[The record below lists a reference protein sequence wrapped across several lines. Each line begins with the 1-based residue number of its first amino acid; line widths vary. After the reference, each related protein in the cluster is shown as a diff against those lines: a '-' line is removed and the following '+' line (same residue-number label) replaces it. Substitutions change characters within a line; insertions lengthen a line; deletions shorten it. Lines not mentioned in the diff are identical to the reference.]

1 MNPELRKIDVS
12 LKDSPSLSHAFLG
25 PPSLLCI
32 HCSAFLGF
40 LGSYFLVVLPTI
52 FRVGQTHRCL
62 AYLLCD
68 GIDLSKIFR
77 RQPFLSLLPIRM
89 HIDPLLLCDLKQFF
103 VRYVW
108 IVDSKG
114 AAVVGL
120 VSFVE
125 FGLVCALGRKVHAET
140 EPVLEV
146 YFAAVVICFPVVF
159 RSRPV
164 FLAEFR
170 GVEMLPAIAYI
181 MNLV

>member
-1 MNPELRKIDVS
+1 
-12 LKDSPSLSHAFLG
+12 
-25 PPSLLCI
+25 
-32 HCSAFLGF
+32 
-40 LGSYFLVVLPTI
+40 
-52 FRVGQTHRCL
+52 
-62 AYLLCD
+62 
-68 GIDLSKIFR
+68 
-77 RQPFLSLLPIRM
+77 M
-89 HIDPLLLCDLKQFF
+89 HIDPLLLYDLKQFF

-114 AAVVGL
+114 AVVVGL

-125 FGLVCALGRKVHAET
+125 FGLVCALGRKVPAKT
-140 EPVLEV
+140 ESVLEV
-146 YFAAVVICFPVVF
+146 YFAAVTLGFPVVF